1 MSKSNY
7 ILMKERADELDEL
20 SNKIVDVLRG
30 VNVGGKLK
38 GRLFITCRGFSE
50 ICISDYATLGA
61 IADSLDKRKAELD
74 AKSKKIREKLA
85 MIDELLGCD
94 ND

>member
-7 ILMKERADELDEL
+7 ILMKERADEYDDISERIENILYAENIGQVLYIRCNGAAEVGL
-20 SNKIVDVLRG
+20 SVGKTRSAIVNALE
-30 VNVGGKLK
+30 KHK
-38 GRLFITCRGFSE
+38 T
-50 ICISDYATLGA
+50 
-61 IADSLDKRKAELD
+61 ELD

-85 MIDELLGCD
+85 MIDELLGGN